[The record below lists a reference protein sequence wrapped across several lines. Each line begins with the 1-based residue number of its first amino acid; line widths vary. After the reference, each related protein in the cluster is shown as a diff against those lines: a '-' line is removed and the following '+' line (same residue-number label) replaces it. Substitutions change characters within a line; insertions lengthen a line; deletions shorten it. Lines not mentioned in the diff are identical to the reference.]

1 MDNVFNLVTNF
12 VSKMTGLFMIMLSFS
27 VMAEILFGGPM
38 IGLSV
43 ISNVMDLISML
54 GENGIVG
61 LITLVVLFGLLNK
74 E

>member
-1 MDNVFNLVTNF
+1 MDHVFNLVTNF

-38 IGLSV
+38 MGLSV

>member
-38 IGLSV
+38 MGLSV